1 MCGTD
6 VSVIVVS
13 SIAGMV
19 FELLQY
25 ILYDCSGTPSY
36 QTKPGL
42 FFKLVS
48 IVVGFFVLFLFLN
61 FQSAIEIYM

>member
-6 VSVIVVS
+6 LSVIVVS

-19 FELLQY
+19 YELLQY
-25 ILYDCSGTPSY
+25 ILYDCSDTLSY
-36 QTKPGL
+36 QRKPGL
-42 FFKLVS
+42 LLNLGL

-61 FQSAIEIYM
+61 FQSVFDIYM

>member
-13 SIAGMV
+13 SIAGTV

-25 ILYDCSGTPSY
+25 ILYDCSDTLSY
-36 QTKPGL
+36 QRKPGL
-42 FFKLVS
+42 FFKLGS

-61 FQSAIEIYM
+61 FQSAFEIYM